1 MPEMAAEPVRRPA
14 DSAKEEFID
23 LIERFLE
30 YLAGISERM
39 PFAVDRQK
47 FRSIVTLAALSVAIF
62 ITWKLLRAP
71 PPRQRRQPRQSG
83 EVTAVSGARSSS
95 NSGLTSSEYC
105 SSSAELRSHNR
116 VDELFLP
123 GKHTLAQ
130 IVRYRL
136 NEGRKVIFF
145 VCFGSKIVF
154 IKALMACSFT
164 HESEESECRIFSHLL
179 VLK

>member
-1 MPEMAAEPVRRPA
+1 MERYMACN
-14 DSAKEEFID
+14 
-23 LIERFLE
+23 
-30 YLAGISERM
+30 
-39 PFAVDRQK
+39 
-47 FRSIVTLAALSVAIF
+47 IVTINVDDWMLRVGC
-62 ITWKLLRAP
+62 LL
-71 PPRQRRQPRQSG
+71 Q
-83 EVTAVSGARSSS
+83 
-95 NSGLTSSEYC
+95 
-105 SSSAELRSHNR
+105 
-116 VDELFLP
+116 
-123 GKHTLAQ
+123 HTLAQ